1 MTFLSCETKRDCN
14 GIGVIFSAIVA
25 IVAAF
30 LQITAVITVTP
41 IFYIVAFG
49 IAITYLA
56 FLLIAIALTQ
66 NTNCNR
72 CICSSLSTLL
82 ISILGV
88 VVFAIILL
96 AVSFAATSVIGAIV
110 LGLLVFFF
118 ALTLTSTAC
127 LVKCLANC
135 ND

>member
-1 MTFLSCETKRDCN
+1 MTFLSCETKHDCN

-41 IFYIVAFG
+41 VFYIVAFG

-56 FLLIAIALTQ
+56 FVLIAVALTR
-66 NTNCNR
+66 NINCDR
-72 CICSSLSTLL
+72 CVCSTLSTLL
-82 ISILGV
+82 ISILGT

-96 AVSFAATSVIGAIV
+96 AVSFSATSVVGAII

-118 ALTLTSTAC
+118 VLILTSTAC
-127 LVKCLANC
+127 IIKCLANC
-135 ND
+135 SD